1 MAGRGLFVFSR
12 PMSHRALSYP
22 KYPEHEGKKKKVGLK
37 GSFEDVN
44 WDP

>member
-1 MAGRGLFVFSR
+1 
-12 PMSHRALSYP
+12 MSHRALSSP

-37 GSFEDVN
+37 GSFEDVI